1 MKWHLL
7 GAGAMGSLAAG
18 HLLDAGWQVDTL
30 ARHQEARHQ
39 DTQLSRCLYWP
50 DGRIQE
56 FALAATIPERI
67 DHLVLSV
74 KAGQTQQA
82 LLPWRERLAANATL
96 VCLQNG
102 MGQLDDVAW
111 PAGVNIVSA
120 VTTNG
125 AFREGGSV
133 RVVAQNNTFLGNG
146 EASPPAW
153 LAKLLP
159 HWPGLEW
166 CEDIRR
172 RQLHKLAINALIN
185 PLTALH
191 HCRNGELLAP
201 EKLAELVALAAE
213 VDNILMHIE
222 PGWPGHSLERV
233 LQVAAQTAGNVS
245 SMLADVRAG
254 RATEIAYI
262 NGWLVAQA
270 GAAGLAAPLNK
281 ALVAR
286 IGALHAG

>member
-18 HLLDAGWQVDTL
+18 HLLDAGWQVDAL
-30 ARHQEARHQ
+30 ARHQE
-39 DTQLSRCLYWP
+39 TQLTRRIHWP
-50 DGRIQE
+50 DGRLQE
-56 FALAATIPERI
+56 LMLAAPTPARI

-82 LLPWRERLAANATL
+82 LLPWRERLAPNATL

-102 MGQLDDVAW
+102 MGQLDGVDL
-111 PAGVNIVSA
+111 PAGVNVVAAI
-120 VTTNG
+120 TTNG
-125 AFREGGSV
+125 AFREGSSV
-133 RVVAQNNTFLGNG
+133 RVVAQNSTFLGNG
-146 EASPPAW
+146 NALPPAW
-153 LAKLLP
+153 LEELLP
-159 HWPGLEW
+159 HWSGLEW

-172 RQLHKLAINALIN
+172 QQLYKLAINALIN

-201 EKLAELVALAAE
+201 EKSAELVALAAE
-213 VDNILMHIE
+213 VDAIITHIE

-262 NGWLVAQA
+262 NGWLVTQA
-270 GAAGLAAPLNK
+270 YAAGLAAPLNR

-286 IGALHAG
+286 VGALQAH